1 MSARA
6 AAAPKPIDEAIR
18 TIPSA
23 WFKPDPRIYWTDM
36 LLSAATGWTAFV
48 LSVRAATPSGRGALL
63 IVAAFA
69 LYRAVLFIH
78 ELTHLAFHELPAF
91 RTAWNALVGIPL
103 LLPSFLYEGVHTDHH
118 RQRSYGTPRDPEYVP
133 FGRRPPVVMA
143 SYALG
148 SAFLPFALAFRFGVL
163 APLSWLVPPLRR
175 LTIERFSAL
184 VINHQYVRQAAIDRS
199 ARAQEALAA
208 AFVWTAV
215 LLWAAGLVPAAA
227 FGCWYAV
234 TTLAACVNVV
244 RTLASHRYDHDLF
257 GQEGQDGLDRQD
269 RRDF

>member
-1 MSARA
+1 MMSARA
-6 AAAPKPIDEAIR
+6 AVAPKPIDEAIR

-48 LSVRAATPSGRGALL
+48 LSVRAATPWGRGALL

-78 ELTHLAFHELPAF
+78 ELTHLALHELPAF

-148 SAFLPFALAFRFGVL
+148 SAFLPLALAFRFGVV
-163 APLSWLVPPLRR
+163 APSSWLLPPLRR
-175 LTIERFSAL
+175 LTIGRVGRELLAPVGLRYHAL
-184 VINHQYVRQAAIDRS
+184 HHWIPSLPYHNLGRSHRLLLSVLGDDTPYIATQYPAMAAILIDLVQR
-199 ARAQEALAA
+199 ARRH
-208 AFVWTAV
+208 
-215 LLWAAGLVPAAA
+215 
-227 FGCWYAV
+227 
-234 TTLAACVNVV
+234 TL
-244 RTLASHRYDHDLF
+244 
-257 GQEGQDGLDRQD
+257 
-269 RRDF
+269 